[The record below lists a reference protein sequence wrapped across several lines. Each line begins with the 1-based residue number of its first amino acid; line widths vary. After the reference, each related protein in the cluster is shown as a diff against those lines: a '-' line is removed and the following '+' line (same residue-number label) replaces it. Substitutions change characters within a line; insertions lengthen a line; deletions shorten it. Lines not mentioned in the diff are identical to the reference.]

1 MTACPLKREEW
12 WVWGMALKATS
23 SNFCPTEINLRA
35 TFVVRS
41 LAGNAGVWDQW
52 SVWPSSFV
60 QGLPLLV
67 EFPMAHSIILLAS
80 HLSLSEVLTQLF
92 TSCCI
97 LEYMQEQ
104 RSPVVYWDRVYWWCA
119 WVYNAH
125 VLLYRCHRKHT
136 DNEVYW
142 GQELSLL
149 SIKADLKPI

>member
-1 MTACPLKREEW
+1 MTAFPLKREEW

-41 LAGNAGVWDQW
+41 LAGNAGVWDQHKW
-52 SVWPSSFV
+52 SVWLSSFV

-104 RSPVVYWDRVYWWCA
+104 RSPVVYWDRVACIDG
-119 WVYNAH
+119 VH
-125 VLLYRCHRKHT
+125 ESITHT
-136 DNEVYW
+136 CCYTDVI
-142 GQELSLL
+142 G
-149 SIKADLKPI
+149 SILIMKFTEGRSSACWALKLI